1 MTPHDLLSEELL
13 IFLHKLN
20 KQFEPYLRDVLSKRR
35 KGNLSSSELKRRQ
48 FINQADIENTMW
60 TCGNTPHDLQDR
72 RVEITGPTDPK
83 MVINALNSGAK
94 IFMADF
100 EDATSPTLS
109 NIIEG
114 QITLYKAVR
123 KNLDFK
129 DPNSGKE
136 YKLNDKT
143 ATLVVRPRG
152 LHLQED
158 HYGIPASIFDF
169 GVFLFHNAHELVSQ
183 GSGPYFYLP
192 KLESANE
199 AIWWNDL
206 FVFAQDYL
214 KLPLGT
220 IKVTVLIETIYAAFE
235 MEPIVFALKDH
246 IVGLNAGR
254 WDYIFSIIKKYGE
267 LPNYIMPD
275 RSQIVMTVP
284 FMEAYCKKIVET
296 CHKRDIHAIGGMSAF
311 IPNRKEPDVTENALK
326 KVTEDK
332 KREANMGF
340 DGTWV
345 AHPDLVPVAQAEFDK
360 VLKNLHQKDFRIR
373 INGKITDAQ
382 LLDVHIPGSTI
393 TESGV
398 RTNISVCLR
407 YLEKWFDGIG
417 AVAIDNLMEDA
428 ATAEISRSQ
437 LWQWLYHKVEIEGKE
452 FTDKEFT
459 DMLNR
464 EVETLGI
471 SLNTA
476 CFFESLILN
485 SAEFEEFLTIPAY
498 KRLLEQRLDL
508 KGDLK

>member
-1 MTPHDLLSEELL
+1 MTPHDLLSEEAL
-13 IFLHKLN
+13 IFLHHLN
-20 KQFEPYLRDVLSKRR
+20 KNFESYLVDVLSRRR
-35 KGNLSSSELKRRQ
+35 KGNLSSSELKRRHFVSQ
-48 FINQADIENTMW
+48 VNIENAVW
-60 TCGNTPHDLQDR
+60 VCNNTPRDLQDR

-109 NIIEG
+109 NIING
-114 QITLYKAVR
+114 QITLYKAIR
-123 KNLDFK
+123 RELDYK
-129 DPNSGKE
+129 DPVSGKE
-136 YKLNDKT
+136 YKLSDKI

-152 LHLQED
+152 LHLYED
-158 HYGIPASIFDF
+158 HYGMPASIFDF
-169 GVFLFHNAHELVSQ
+169 GMFLFHNAHELIKR

-214 KLPLGT
+214 KLPVGT

-235 MEPIVFALKDH
+235 MESIIFALKDH
-246 IVGLNAGR
+246 AVGLNAGR

-267 LPNYIMPD
+267 LPNYILPD
-275 RSQIVMTVP
+275 RSQVVMTVP

-296 CHKRDIHAIGGMSAF
+296 CHKRGIHAIGGMSAF
-311 IPNRKEPDVTENALK
+311 IPNRKEPDITENSLK
-326 KVTEDK
+326 KVMDDK
-332 KREANMGF
+332 KREASMGF

-360 VLKNLHQKDFRIR
+360 AFLESMWPHQKDFRTHE
-373 INGKITDAQ
+373 KITDAQ
-382 LLDVHIPGSTI
+382 LLDVYIPGSMV
-393 TESGV
+393 TELGV

-407 YLEKWFDGIG
+407 YLEKWFEGIG

-437 LWQWLYHKVEIEGKE
+437 LWQWLYHRVEINGKE
-452 FTDKEFT
+452 FSE
-459 DMLNR
+459 
-464 EVETLGI
+464 ETFC
-471 SLNTA
+471 S
-476 CFFESLILN
+476 ILN
-485 SAEFEEFLTIPAY
+485 EEAVLHKISITTINFFQNLVLSPVFEEFLTVSAY
-498 KRLLEQRLDL
+498 KKLINRE
-508 KGDLK
+508 KE